1 MIRLCNVSKR
11 FYARGV
17 ETVVADGFNLT
28 FPEGM
33 SVALLGRNGAGKSC
47 LLKMISGTMRPT
59 SGKVCVAGSVSWPV
73 GFAGSFHGDLTGLQ
87 NSRFVARIYGV
98 DTDQLAAFVQD
109 FSELGS
115 HFHLPVRG
123 YSQGM
128 RARLGFALS
137 MGIAFD
143 SYLIDEVTAV
153 GDVAFRQKCE
163 AALAERLR
171 GRSAIVVSHSLG
183 FLCRVCQAGVV
194 IEDGRAAW
202 YDDLGEAIRVHRR
215 MLEETGKVPA
225 DQLLTGAPPSNNCAA
240 S

>member
-1 MIRLCNVSKR
+1 MIRLCDVSKR

-17 ETVVADGFNLT
+17 QTIVADGINVT
-28 FPEGM
+28 FPKGM

-47 LLKMISGTMRPT
+47 LLKMISGTMQPN
-59 SGKVCVAGSVSWPV
+59 SGSVEVSGSVSWPV

-87 NSRFVARIYGV
+87 NTRFVARIYGV
-98 DTDQLAAFVQD
+98 DTDQLVNFVEE
-109 FSELGS
+109 FSELGER
-115 HFHLPVRG
+115 FRLPVRG

-153 GDVAFRQKCE
+153 GDAAFREKCE
-163 AALAERLR
+163 AALAERLQ
-171 GRSAIVVSHSLG
+171 GRSAVVVSHSLG
-183 FLCRVCQAGVV
+183 FLKRVCQAGVI

-202 YDDLGEAIRVHRR
+202 YDDLPEAIRVHRR
-215 MLEETGKVPA
+215 MLEASPVP
-225 DQLLTGAPPSNNCAA
+225 
-240 S
+240 